1 MTGNEMATGRDS
13 RRPPNNFI
21 KDQVKDTTSPPD
33 LSTIIT
39 KPGEKIAYLSVPSSW
54 SDEVHSQALQR
65 VRDDLPDLHIESYQ
79 TAFTLNQLL
88 DESTSWPE
96 RFEDFITNSST
107 LIVTCDDTRIVG
119 IGIRHELQTALRLKK
134 RIIIFDVTEG
144 CLKRYFGFDH
154 IKDGSIRLRRGLRT
168 KAENEEL
175 ARRLKKRLKK
185 REKEQRRLAG
195 KMAEE
200 EVSTAVDT
208 GEGVRQ

>member
-21 KDQVKDTTSPPD
+21 KDQAKDTTSPPD

-54 SDEVHSQALQR
+54 SDEVHSQVLQR
-65 VRDDLPDLHIESYQ
+65 VRTDLPDLHIESYR
-79 TAFTLNQLL
+79 TAFTLTQLL
-88 DESTSWPE
+88 ADSPTWPE
-96 RFEDFITNSST
+96 LFQKFIEGAST
-107 LIVTCDDTRIVG
+107 LIVACDDTRIVG
-119 IGIRHELQTALRLKK
+119 IGIRRELQTALRLKK

-154 IKDGSIRLRRGLRT
+154 IKDGSIELRRGLRT
-168 KAENEEL
+168 KAEREEL
-175 ARRLKKRLKK
+175 ERRRKKAAEK

-195 KMAEE
+195 RLAEGGTN
-200 EVSTAVDT
+200 VS
-208 GEGVRQ
+208 